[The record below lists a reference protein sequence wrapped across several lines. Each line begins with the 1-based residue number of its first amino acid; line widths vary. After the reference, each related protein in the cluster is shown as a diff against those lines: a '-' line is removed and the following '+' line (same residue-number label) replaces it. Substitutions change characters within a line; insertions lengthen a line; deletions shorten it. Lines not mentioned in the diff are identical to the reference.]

1 MAKNMQSVD
10 NNDNELDLNVKDF
23 VSTSLHPVKMNK
35 QFIEE
40 LVSVLKDQFS
50 SLKTS
55 FVDLQTSVNGDV
67 KQLAVTVNEAVEV
80 ATAAKTTADAN
91 VEAINNLKSQMR
103 LEIDDLKSD
112 LLYFKNEL
120 NTVNTDNKELKQK
133 NVKLESDLLET
144 SGK

>member
-1 MAKNMQSVD
+1 
-10 NNDNELDLNVKDF
+10 
-23 VSTSLHPVKMNK
+23 MNK

-112 LLYFKNEL
+112 LLHIKKN
-120 NTVNTDNKELKQK
+120 
-133 NVKLESDLLET
+133 
-144 SGK
+144 